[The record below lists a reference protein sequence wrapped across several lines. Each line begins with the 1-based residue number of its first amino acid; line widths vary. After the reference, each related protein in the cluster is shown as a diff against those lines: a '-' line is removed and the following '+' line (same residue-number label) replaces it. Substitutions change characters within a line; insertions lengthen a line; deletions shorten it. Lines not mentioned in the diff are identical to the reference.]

1 MDQCPA
7 RRTARRPQD
16 PAATAAESSGT
27 ILAWIMAGRGI
38 KVFEI
43 TENHAISDL
52 SAARSHIE
60 NTVLNLKID
69 ANYQRLPVAHLIS

>member
-1 MDQCPA
+1 
-7 RRTARRPQD
+7 
-16 PAATAAESSGT
+16 
-27 ILAWIMAGRGI
+27 MAGRGI